1 MFLWCCSD
9 SVLIS
14 YGIVR
19 MAWWFLIL
27 ACSGGAVLWAGV
39 AALLG
44 VRRHLKASAA
54 LKKKGLEREPD
65 SL

>member
-1 MFLWCCSD
+1 
-9 SVLIS
+9 
-14 YGIVR
+14 